1 MRADFTRRRALAAAL
16 SAVGAAGWP
25 GRSRAAGGQRRVAI
39 LSADTDDQKL
49 RYRVLIDALAARGW
63 SEGDRLGVDIRYA
76 DADPAR
82 ARSLAAEL
90 LARRPD
96 VFVVDTD
103 VDALPVAK
111 ATRSVPIVFVLGTD
125 PVGLGL
131 AKSLARPGS
140 NVTGLAISGDEVA
153 ARRLDLIRQT
163 VPALRRVG
171 VLLRQAGAHAPEVP
185 LALQRS
191 AAAIGLE
198 LAVLPIRS
206 RDDLAPALVRAAQ
219 TGLSALI
226 GIGDALLLEERRL
239 IAEQCLKNR
248 LASVFGPSEFADAG
262 ALFAYGPDFGWVFS
276 RAAEPIDR
284 ILRGA
289 RPGEIPIEKARV
301 FELVVNLATA
311 RQLGLTVPDELLP
324 RATRV
329 IE

>member
-1 MRADFTRRRALAAAL
+1 MRADFTRRQALAAAL
-16 SAVGAAGWP
+16 SAIGAAGWP
-25 GRSRAAGGQRRVAI
+25 GRPWAASAQRRVAI
-39 LSADTDDQKL
+39 LSSGTDEQKL

-63 SEGDRLGVDIRYA
+63 SEGDNLVVDIRYA

-82 ARSLAAEL
+82 ALALVAEL
-90 LARRPD
+90 LARKPD
-96 VFVVDTD
+96 VFVADTD

-111 ATRSVPIVFVLGTD
+111 ANRSVPIVFVLGGD

-131 AKSLARPGS
+131 VKSLARPGG
-140 NVTGLAISGDEVA
+140 NVTGLAISDDELA
-153 ARRLDLIRQT
+153 AKRLDLIRQT

-171 VLLRQAGAHAPEVP
+171 VLLRRADARATTIPAS
-185 LALQRS
+185 LLQS
-191 AAAIGLE
+191 AAAMGLS
-198 LAVLPIRS
+198 LVALPVGS
-206 RDDLAPALVRAAQ
+206 RDDLAPALGRAAQ
-219 TGLSALI
+219 AGLSAVI
-226 GIGDALLLEERRL
+226 GVADPLLLEERRL
-239 IAEQCLKNR
+239 IAEQCLQNR

-276 RAAEPIDR
+276 RVAEPIDR

-289 RPGEIPIEKARV
+289 RPGEIPVEKARV
-301 FELVVNLATA
+301 FEFVVNLATA